1 MINFNKKDAVAD
13 SIARILQQEESECV
27 TKPEAKNIAKKE
39 VKGHEKSMHHKEEID
54 VNDRTE
60 DMIGGRVKTK
70 RKDDVGPGTDGKST
84 KVRFHAGPK
93 NEEYETKELT
103 KGKPPATVKTAKPQP
118 EKMEDKEAKRERKM
132 LGMKESISLKMFKEK
147 YEESSIYDDLIN
159 EVLSKDASAGAWI
172 HDFVH
177 SDNPKFAGKSKEERK
192 KQALAAYY
200 AKQKNE
206 EVEQIEE
213 GRNDT
218 PVPYSSLSN
227 RPSSATVAQ
236 TGPRKGMITKKHI
249 TRLKDRIKAS
259 LSKEEVEQIEEGLMT
274 GITLGKKVK
283 NDEGGHDQV
292 VHHKGKKIGTISSYS
307 HRTGTRYGMTHDAS
321 NDATAGSRS
330 HEEALAD
337 LRYSHAE
344 HLKSMKN
351 EEVEQIEEGL
361 GHWAIKQMARLANK
375 NDLEWHHVNVA
386 QKEIDNKLKNHPQA
400 ASLLNK
406 HKKMAKDAQ
415 YHKKSDDEARQ
426 HFADNMQ
433 TLHNDIKS
441 THSVKEETFEEGW
454 DDMVK
459 SAKDSVK
466 SGPKPSGGSGVKKG
480 SRYGGGKQA
489 DKPEHDDE
497 KPVKEAK
504 DPNMDAGVGSG
515 PNFTKNESKPLTVA
529 KHLAKKSMARMKS
542 EMLGKAPGN
551 N

>member
-13 SIARILQQEESECV
+13 SIARILQQEEAECV

-206 EVEQIEE
+206 EAVEE
-213 GRNDT
+213 GVVDT
-218 PVPYSSLSN
+218 LKKGMKAVGKALGGPDDEGHRKDLQRKMGVP
-227 RPSSATVAQ
+227 Q
-236 TGPRKGMITKKHI
+236 TGKPAMAK
-249 TRLKDRIKAS
+249 
-259 LSKEEVEQIEEGLMT
+259 
-274 GITLGKKVK
+274 
-283 NDEGGHDQV
+283 
-292 VHHKGKKIGTISSYS
+292 
-307 HRTGTRYGMTHDAS
+307 
-321 NDATAGSRS
+321 
-330 HEEALAD
+330 
-337 LRYSHAE
+337 
-344 HLKSMKN
+344 KN
-351 EEVEQIEEGL
+351 EEVEQILEGKMDAMSL
-361 GHWAIKQMARLANK
+361 SHLWHAHAKHSYGADQGWDGGQGGHHSGHAATAIENHVRKHHGNK
-375 NDLEWHHVNVA
+375 VADDMVTHSDHHVAHAEYVGG
-386 QKEIDNKLKNHPQA
+386 KEAKEVETSAAKLRA
-400 ASLLNK
+400 K
-406 HKKMAKDAQ
+406 HKIKGDLYGM
-415 YHKKSDDEARQ
+415 
-426 HFADNMQ
+426 
-433 TLHNDIKS
+433 HN
-441 THSVKEETFEEGW
+441 EETVKEGW

-459 SAKDSVK
+459 AAQDKVK

-504 DPNMDAGVGSG
+504 DPNMDAGCGSQ
-515 PNFTKNESKPLTVA
+515 PDFATSDSKPMTVA
-529 KHLAKKSMARMKS
+529 KNLAKKSMARMKS

>member
-13 SIARILQQEESECV
+13 SIARILQQEEAECV

-192 KQALAAYY
+192 KQALAAHY

-206 EVEQIEE
+206 EVEQVKEQGVAEGSESDAYGNTGKKHECGSCDGTGIDTHNDECPECGGKGWVRDKEERKKQALAAYYAKQKNEEAVEE
-213 GRNDT
+213 GVVDT
-218 PVPYSSLSN
+218 LKKGMKAVGKALGGPDDEGHRKDLQRKMGVP
-227 RPSSATVAQ
+227 Q
-236 TGPRKGMITKKHI
+236 TGKPAMAK
-249 TRLKDRIKAS
+249 
-259 LSKEEVEQIEEGLMT
+259 
-274 GITLGKKVK
+274 
-283 NDEGGHDQV
+283 
-292 VHHKGKKIGTISSYS
+292 
-307 HRTGTRYGMTHDAS
+307 
-321 NDATAGSRS
+321 
-330 HEEALAD
+330 
-337 LRYSHAE
+337 
-344 HLKSMKN
+344 KN
-351 EEVEQIEEGL
+351 EEVEQ
-361 GHWAIKQMARLANK
+361 
-375 NDLEWHHVNVA
+375 V
-386 QKEIDNKLKNHPQA
+386 
-400 ASLLNK
+400 
-406 HKKMAKDAQ
+406 
-415 YHKKSDDEARQ
+415 
-426 HFADNMQ
+426 
-433 TLHNDIKS
+433 
-441 THSVKEETFEEGW
+441 EEGW

-459 SAKDSVK
+459 AAQDKVK

-529 KHLAKKSMARMKS
+529 KHLAKKSIARMKS

>member
-13 SIARILQQEESECV
+13 SIARILQQEEAECV

-213 GRNDT
+213 SLEELTPSKHGSFSVNSKISKTKEGFHKGQHVGMDT
-218 PVPYSSLSN
+218 LVHKGTVQHKDNSKPSKFEVHNHVN
-227 RPSSATVAQ
+227 RGLTFMTHHSDDE
-236 TGPRKGMITKKHI
+236 KKAI
-249 TRLKDRIKAS
+249 KDH
-259 LSKEEVEQIEEGLMT
+259 L
-274 GITLGKKVK
+274 VK
-283 NDEGGHDQV
+283 N
-292 VHHKGKKIGTISSYS
+292 KMAFKSTPIS
-307 HRTGTRYGMTHDAS
+307 
-321 NDATAGSRS
+321 
-330 HEEALAD
+330 
-337 LRYSHAE
+337 
-344 HLKSMKN
+344 

-400 ASLLNK
+400 ATILNK

-480 SRYGGGKQA
+480 SRYGGGKQT

-497 KPVKEAK
+497 KPVKESK

>member
-1 MINFNKKDAVAD
+1 MINFNKKDAVSD
-13 SIARILQQEESECV
+13 VIARILQQEEAECV

-70 RKDDVGPGTDGKST
+70 RKDDVGPTADSKPT

-93 NEEYETKELT
+93 NEEVETKLADT
-103 KGKPPATVKTAKPQP
+103 KPESGIVKTEKPVSRKEDDVKAK
-118 EKMEDKEAKRERKM
+118 ENRKKQ
-132 LGMKESISLKMFKEK
+132 GMKESFSLRTFKER
-147 YEESSIYDDLIN
+147 YEEHSIVDQMIS
-159 EVLSKDASAGAWI
+159 EVLSKDADAGDYI
-172 HDFVH
+172 DDFVH
-177 SDNPKFAGKSKEERK
+177 SDNPKFAGKSKAKRK
-192 KQALAAYY
+192 EMALAAYY
-200 AKQKNE
+200 AKKKNE
-206 EVEQIEE
+206 ESEQIDEKVISSE
-213 GRNDT
+213 LQTIQGNHVVNSQTHTHPDAKHGVSSDT
-218 PVPYSSLSN
+218 L
-227 RPSSATVAQ
+227 
-236 TGPRKGMITKKHI
+236 
-249 TRLKDRIKAS
+249 
-259 LSKEEVEQIEEGLMT
+259 
-274 GITLGKKVK
+274 
-283 NDEGGHDQV
+283 
-292 VHHKGKKIGTISSYS
+292 VHKGTISSKGGSNKKKFEIHNHPNHGLVFKTNHTDDEKQSIKKHLIYNKMAGK
-307 HRTGTRYGMTHDAS
+307 GTAIH
-321 NDATAGSRS
+321 
-330 HEEALAD
+330 
-337 LRYSHAE
+337 
-344 HLKSMKN
+344 

-497 KPVKEAK
+497 KPVKESK
-504 DPNMDAGVGSG
+504 DPNMDGAVGAQ
-515 PNFTKNESKPLTVA
+515 PNFATNDGKAMTVA
-529 KHLAKKSMARMKS
+529 KNLAKKSMKRLKS